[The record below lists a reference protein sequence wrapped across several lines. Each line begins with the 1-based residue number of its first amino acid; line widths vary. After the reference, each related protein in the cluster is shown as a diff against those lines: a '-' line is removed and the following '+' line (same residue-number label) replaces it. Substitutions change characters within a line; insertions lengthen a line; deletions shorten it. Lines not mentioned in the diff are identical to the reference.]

1 MLSFGTVSSSYMRR
15 AEDEYVCYRA
25 SSHGQYAYYSRYCSL
40 QSSNNNKI
48 SLDTQHIRA
57 LLALSKT
64 LKLLDLRNNKIMDS
78 GLFHLC
84 DGLKNPSC
92 QLETLC
98 LWNNQ
103 ITAVAMAPLTEA
115 LLENKTL
122 SMLNLGQNAIMDQG
136 TASRFH
142 HFFFIGRSKRSR
154 EKVRVR

>member
-1 MLSFGTVSSSYMRR
+1 
-15 AEDEYVCYRA
+15 
-25 SSHGQYAYYSRYCSL
+25 
-40 QSSNNNKI
+40 
-48 SLDTQHIRA
+48 
-57 LLALSKT
+57 
-64 LKLLDLRNNKIMDS
+64 MDS

-136 TASRFH
+136 TASWFH
-142 HFFFIGRSKRSR
+142 HFFFIGRSKQNR
-154 EKVRVR
+154 EKVRVRWKWVFKEIRRCGDLALSDASCRIAA